1 MRKPLK
7 KYLRLAIVSLFLA
20 FSGCTFIQEKTIK
33 GDGEII
39 SETFVVEEFSEL
51 FVGGAF
57 SITLVKGDETKV
69 IVEVDQNLLEY
80 ISVESKGNKLVIDKN
95 RKVALNPTRMRIEVI
110 YSGLEK
116 IDLSGACNL
125 VGNNT
130 IESNS
135 FELSVSGAAAV
146 DLDLMVKELH
156 LSLSGAGNIKL
167 EGEAEKFFC
176 DLSGASSLR
185 AKDLVSESTD
195 ISLSGAG
202 SAEVH
207 ATQSLKASLS
217 GLGSIT
223 YHGNPPNTSISK
235 SGLGSIKSAY

>member
-1 MRKPLK
+1 MKKTLK
-7 KYLRLAIVSLFLA
+7 NHLTIVLAALFLA

-51 FVGGAF
+51 IVGGAF
-57 SITLVKGDETKV
+57 SVSLIKGDDAKV
-69 IVEVDQNLLEY
+69 VIEVDKNLLEY
-80 ISVESKGNKLVIDKN
+80 ISVNSKGNKLVIDKN
-95 RKVALNPTRMRIEVI
+95 RKVALNPTRMRVQVT

-125 VGNNT
+125 VGNET
-130 IESNS
+130 IEGDI
-135 FELSVSGAAAV
+135 FELSVSGAASV
-146 DLDLMVKELH
+146 DLDFLVRELH

-167 EGEAEKFFC
+167 EGETEKFFC
-176 DLSGASSLR
+176 ELSGASSLR
-185 AKDLVSESTD
+185 AKNLVSQSTE

-207 ATQSLKASLS
+207 ATGSLKASLS

-223 YHGNPPNTSISK
+223 YHGDPPNTNINK
-235 SGLGSIKSAY
+235 SGLGSIKRAN